1 METKDKINDFLT
13 KINYLKESIEEKKN
27 FVIKMTDIMETLH
40 IKINNCKAKFEGF
53 LATLDEN
60 DVEIHDEKKD
70 ELDRLVNV
78 SRTKLATFDEKLAQC
93 QVKKK
98 NVNDSIEKEE
108 KELAITI
115 GEYQD
120 YLKEVFKSKE
130 TSKQI
135 DAISFDWFA
144 TNFCRFSEDT
154 GEYITEYNRD
164 DVLTFFGKNKDG
176 EITHLFDFKIS
187 NIIKE
192 NGYCNYNYKDF
203 ILDRITTNHELDNSE
218 IYYTTDI
225 DEFITKIQFN

>member
-1 METKDKINDFLT
+1 MKTKDKINDFLT
-13 KINYLKESIEEKKN
+13 KINYLRESIEEKKN

-40 IKINNCKAKFEGF
+40 VKANNGKAKLEGY
-53 LATLDEN
+53 LAILNEN
-60 DVEIHDEKKD
+60 NVKVPGDKKG
-70 ELDRLVNV
+70 ELDRLVNELRV
-78 SRTKLATFDEKLAQC
+78 KLVTANEKLTQC
-93 QVKKK
+93 KDKR
-98 NVNDSIEKEE
+98 NNIEGSIKREE
-108 KELAITI
+108 RELAILI

-135 DAISFDWFA
+135 DAISFGWFS
-144 TNFCRFSEDT
+144 TNFCRFEEDT

-187 NIIKE
+187 NMIKE

>member
-1 METKDKINDFLT
+1 METKDKINDFLS

-27 FVIKMTDIMETLH
+27 FVIKMTDIMETIH
-40 IKINNCKAKFEGF
+40 IRVNNSKAKLEGF
-53 LATLDEN
+53 LAILDEN
-60 DVEIHDEKKD
+60 GVEAHSEKKD
-70 ELDRLVNV
+70 EINRLVNE
-78 SRTKLATFDEKLAQC
+78 SRVKLATINEKLAQC
-93 QVKKK
+93 QVKEK
-98 NVNDSIEKEE
+98 NVKDSIEKEE
-108 KELAITI
+108 KELAMTI

-130 TSKQI
+130 TSKEI
-135 DAISFDWFA
+135 DAISFGWFS
-144 TNFCRFSEDT
+144 TNFCRFSEEQ

-176 EITHLFDFKIS
+176 EIIHLFDFKIS
-187 NIIKE
+187 NMIKE